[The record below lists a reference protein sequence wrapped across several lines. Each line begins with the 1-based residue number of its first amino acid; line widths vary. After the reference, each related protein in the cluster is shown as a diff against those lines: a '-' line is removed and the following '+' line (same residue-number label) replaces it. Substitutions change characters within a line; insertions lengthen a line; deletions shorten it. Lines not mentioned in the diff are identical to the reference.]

1 VARTKQV
8 FSVRTCVV
16 NLSVN
21 ESCHKCKLV
30 SVRSYTHDCGYES
43 IEKQKRETSK
53 TKNRDKKT
61 I

>member
-1 VARTKQV
+1 MNSGRI
-8 FSVRTCVV
+8 CVV
-16 NLSVN
+16 NLRVS
-21 ESCHKCKLV
+21 ESCHVYKLV

-53 TKNRDKKT
+53 TKKRDKKT